1 MGPADS
7 PASGTVLLTGATG
20 FVGRELLWR
29 LVRQPGNRVVC
40 LLRAKNDAEAAAK
53 LAHVLDQARP
63 EALTAEQ
70 RARATVVR
78 GDLTE
83 EELGLTP
90 VQRDELATS
99 VHRVIHD
106 AATVDWATSLETAR
120 RINVEGTRRVLEL
133 AALAHARGVLRR
145 FDYVSTCHVCGRRR
159 GRIAEES
166 LDGSAGFFNNYEQSK
181 FEAEQLVRRS
191 GLPFAT
197 FRLSSVVGD
206 SRTGYSST
214 FRVMYWPLKMLSR
227 GMAWVVP
234 ADRRGIVDI
243 VPVDYVCDALEALSA
258 DMSQRGKT
266 FHLAAGPQHSSTIG
280 ELLDLGVKTFRV
292 RAPLL
297 VPPSTFFYTL
307 RPLLFLITWG
317 KRREMLK
324 KGRVYVPYFSFRSPF
339 DTSQAR
345 AVLDKLGLRPPLV
358 RDYFQTLIDYAIA
371 SDWGKRPP
379 SAAAVF
385 APAESAKQ
393 ERRA

>member
-1 MGPADS
+1 MGRIDS
-7 PASGTVLLTGATG
+7 STSGSVLLTGATG

-29 LVRQPGNRVVC
+29 LVRQPDNRVVC

-53 LAHVLDQARP
+53 LAKVLDQSRP
-63 EALTAEQ
+63 EPLTAEQ
-70 RARATVVR
+70 QARAAALR

-83 EELGLTP
+83 EELGLSP
-90 VQRDELATS
+90 QQRDELAAN
-99 VHRVIHD
+99 VHRVIHG
-106 AATVDWATSLETAR
+106 AATVNWATSLETAR
-120 RINVEGTRRVLEL
+120 RINVEGTRRMLEL

-166 LDGSAGFFNNYEQSK
+166 LDGSTGFFNNYEQSK
-181 FEAEQLVRRS
+181 FEAEQLVRS
-191 GLPFAT
+191 SALPFAT

-214 FRVMYWPLKMLSR
+214 FKVMYWPLKMLSR
-227 GMAWVVP
+227 GMVWVVP

-243 VPVDYVCDALEALSA
+243 VPVDYVCDALEAISA

-266 FHLAAGPQHSSTIG
+266 FHLAAGPEHSSTIG
-280 ELLDLGVKTFRV
+280 ELLNLGVKTFRV

-297 VPPSTFFYTL
+297 VPPSVFFYTL

-324 KGRVYVPYFSFRSPF
+324 KGRVYVPYFSFRAPF

-345 AVLDKLGLRPPLV
+345 AVLDKVGLRPPLV
-358 RDYFQTLIDYAIA
+358 QDYFQKLIDYAIA

-379 SAAAVF
+379 DAAAVA
-385 APAESAKQ
+385 APGGGPKQ
-393 ERRA
+393 ERLP